1 MGATVTTDPLTFSCV
16 FSDGKRATF
25 ALDDLACP
33 ELARDLLTGLAG
45 LIHPHGS
52 ADAAGTVDLYVLAL
66 KNMVKTLA
74 GRGFT
79 GGARQLTRAQLA
91 EYWMG
96 ATVSREACTR
106 RMLQAFHAA
115 TAGLA
120 AGAGELAAG
129 RAYNPQANRRPLP
142 AYHDSEWGRLIET
155 CRALTGESYAAHK
168 RALAAAGR
176 GRDPREGG
184 WTADNLRWLL
194 ARTGP
199 QTLADVC
206 KYAAIAPATARR
218 RGGLARV
225 SAELFPPLEVTAGY
239 VLLFGAYSGIVPDG
253 IGDLVTDDV
262 DWAGDGAILLSY
274 VKRRT
279 AAESLNLPKRAVALL
294 EQWLAHSA
302 LLRSRIPPG
311 QRRQLWLGITRDGSA
326 QVSAGPV
333 HRNVI
338 RRWGHRH
345 GVTADDGTPL
355 KIHRHRIRT
364 THHVMRDKR
373 TWTGNGRA
381 TIDPNHSPAVEGDH
395 YLTAATPAQQQ
406 TIEAIIEDA
415 QHDMVRRAQPPVVM
429 SEEEMAALVG
439 GYPQLIAALNLGDEV
454 IGELAGGQRDVF
466 TAACADQLSGLHGPK
481 GKPCPARPWVCLAC
495 PLAVF
500 APRHAASLLR
510 LKAFFARQWQTMPST
525 EFAAVFGLYSDRIGQ
540 ILDRYDP
547 AVLAGAAR
555 QVADRDEEL
564 PLRPEE
570 LSE

>member
-25 ALDDLACP
+25 ALDGLACP

-45 LIHPHGS
+45 LVHPHGS

-79 GGARQLTRAQLA
+79 GGARQLTRVQLA

-168 RALAAAGR
+168 RALASASR

-253 IGDLVTDDV
+253 IGDLVVDDV

-274 VKRRT
+274 VRGCPAGT
-279 AAESLNLPKRAVALL
+279 VAG
-294 EQWLAHSA
+294 AFGA
-302 LLRSRIPPG
+302 
-311 QRRQLWLGITRDGSA
+311 
-326 QVSAGPV
+326 
-333 HRNVI
+333 
-338 RRWGHRH
+338 
-345 GVTADDGTPL
+345 
-355 KIHRHRIRT
+355 
-364 THHVMRDKR
+364 
-373 TWTGNGRA
+373 
-381 TIDPNHSPAVEGDH
+381 
-395 YLTAATPAQQQ
+395 
-406 TIEAIIEDA
+406 
-415 QHDMVRRAQPPVVM
+415 
-429 SEEEMAALVG
+429 AAL
-439 GYPQLIAALNLGDEV
+439 P
-454 IGELAGGQRDVF
+454 
-466 TAACADQLSGLHGPK
+466 H
-481 GKPCPARPWVCLAC
+481 PARP
-495 PLAVF
+495 
-500 APRHAASLLR
+500 AP
-510 LKAFFARQWQTMPST
+510 
-525 EFAAVFGLYSDRIGQ
+525 AAVAGDHPGRFGAGIG
-540 ILDRYDP
+540 R
-547 AVLAGAAR
+547 AGAPQR
-555 QVADRDEEL
+555 DPPVGPPPRRDRRRRDTAED
-564 PLRPEE
+564 PPAPDPHHPPRNA
-570 LSE
+570 